1 VSQVVTLDRGVLIER
16 IGKLSRAKV
25 ELVLAGIDVVLGR

>member
-1 VSQVVTLDRGVLIER
+1 LDKTDLTER
-16 IGKLSRAKV
+16 TGKLSRAKL